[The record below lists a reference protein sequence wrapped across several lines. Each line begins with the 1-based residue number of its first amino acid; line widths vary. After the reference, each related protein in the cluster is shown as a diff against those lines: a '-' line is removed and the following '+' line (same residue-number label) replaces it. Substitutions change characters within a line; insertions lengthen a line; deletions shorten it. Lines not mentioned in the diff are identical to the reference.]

1 MFRSLSFQIKLQ
13 TVVGLLMLAAV
24 AVSSTMIFVHV
35 RDGAVR
41 LGKAMSQN
49 TVNQLAGAVRLYV
62 DSTRDRLKATADAVQ
77 PLIDPGAVGPDY
89 DASFLV
95 VDRIRLQY
103 DTLASIYARTP
114 SGFVLVSTNR
124 EVQGKRPVGEAL
136 ANAHA
141 AKSLADGRPVEGEE
155 VIDGMLRLVEY
166 RPIFWEGRVVGAL
179 LTAKR
184 VLTPELV
191 HLLEQTSI
199 QGKGY
204 ALIIDAQG
212 ILVHHPR
219 KELVGRPAAESIPA
233 APQLLA
239 AQDGIVEY
247 SWDGETKI
255 AGKRSVP
262 AIGWNIFFTMTAAET
277 LHGLDHEILRSAGMG
292 MAAAALLAFG
302 TLLVLVP
309 LLLAPIRRMAAAA
322 KDIASG
328 HYDVHIDYSAR
339 DAIGATAEAI
349 HHMAATI
356 KERMGFTQGVIESI
370 KIPNVICGPDA
381 TVVRCNQA
389 MLDVLE
395 IPGAP
400 EDWEGK
406 DVNRLIFGD
415 APGESV
421 AAQVARDRQ
430 ARLGVERTFTTRTGK
445 TIHVRIDCTP
455 LFDLDGNFLGSSSI
469 WMDLTDIVRA
479 KEAIEASQKRLLAVA
494 GQVDSLTQHIATAT
508 DELAAQVEQIS
519 RGTDVQRDR
528 TAATAT
534 AMEEMNA
541 TVLEVAKH
549 AAEAVRGS
557 QEVQEKSH
565 EGNQAVER
573 VIEAMA
579 AVRERASVLA
589 QEINALGSKAADI
602 RSIVDVIADIA
613 DQTNLLALNAAIEAA
628 RAGDAGR
635 GFAVVA
641 DEVRKLAERTMAA
654 TGQVTQSI
662 EAITSGVGHTVHSMA
677 QVSQAVDTANQLAAQ
692 AGETLMAI
700 ARIAELAMSQI
711 TSIATAAEEQSAT
724 SEEVNR
730 SVAEISTIASE
741 AAQAMTQS
749 AQAVSDLAQQVG
761 ALRELVASL
770 KA

>member
-1 MFRSLSFQIKLQ
+1 
-13 TVVGLLMLAAV
+13 
-24 AVSSTMIFVHV
+24 
-35 RDGAVR
+35 
-41 LGKAMSQN
+41 
-49 TVNQLAGAVRLYV
+49 
-62 DSTRDRLKATADAVQ
+62 
-77 PLIDPGAVGPDY
+77 
-89 DASFLV
+89 
-95 VDRIRLQY
+95 
-103 DTLASIYARTP
+103 
-114 SGFVLVSTNR
+114 
-124 EVQGKRPVGEAL
+124 
-136 ANAHA
+136 
-141 AKSLADGRPVEGEE
+141 
-155 VIDGMLRLVEY
+155 
-166 RPIFWEGRVVGAL
+166 
-179 LTAKR
+179 
-184 VLTPELV
+184 
-191 HLLEQTSI
+191 
-199 QGKGY
+199 
-204 ALIIDAQG
+204 
-212 ILVHHPR
+212 
-219 KELVGRPAAESIPA
+219 
-233 APQLLA
+233 
-239 AQDGIVEY
+239 
-247 SWDGETKI
+247 
-255 AGKRSVP
+255 VP
-262 AIGWNIFFTMTAAET
+262 AIGWNVFFTMTAAET
-277 LHGLDHEILRSAGMG
+277 LHGLDQEILKSAGMG
-292 MAAAALLAFG
+292 
-302 TLLVLVP
+302 
-309 LLLAPIRRMAAAA
+309 MAAAA

-339 DAIGATAEAI
+339 DAIGSTAEAI
-349 HHMAATI
+349 HYMAATI
-356 KERMGFTQGVIESI
+356 KERMGFAQGVIESI
-370 KIPNVICGPDA
+370 KVPNVICGPDA

-508 DELAAQVEQIS
+508 DELAAQVEQVS

-662 EAITSGVGHTVHSMA
+662 EAITSGVGHNVHSMA

>member
-1 MFRSLSFQIKLQ
+1 MFRKFSFQIKLQ
-13 TVVGLLMLAAV
+13 SVVGVLMLAAV
-24 AVSSTMIFVHV
+24 AVSSSIIFVHV
-35 RDGAVR
+35 HDGAVR

-49 TVNQLAGAVRLYV
+49 MADQLAGAICLYAE
-62 DSTRDRLKATADAVQ
+62 STRARLKATSDAAQ
-77 PLIDPGAVGPDY
+77 LLIEPSDIGPGY
-89 DASFLV
+89 DSAFLV
-95 VDRIRLQY
+95 ADRIRLQY
-103 DTLASIYARTP
+103 DTLASIYVRTP

-124 EVQGKRPVGEAL
+124 EVQGKRPVGEPI
-136 ANAHA
+136 ANAYA
-141 AKSLADGRPVEGEE
+141 AQALADGRPVEGEE
-155 VIDGMLRLVEY
+155 VIDGEMRLVEY
-166 RPIFWEGRVVGAL
+166 RPIFWEGRVAGAL

-184 VLTPELV
+184 VLTPALLQ
-191 HLLEQTSI
+191 LLEHTAI
-199 QGKGY
+199 EGKGY
-204 ALIIDAQG
+204 PFIIDTQG
-212 ILVHHPR
+212 IVVYHPR
-219 KELVGRPAAESIPA
+219 KDLVGRPAAESIPVA
-233 APQLLA
+233 SQLLA
-239 AQDGIVEY
+239 AEDGVVEY
-247 SWDGETKI
+247 SWNGVDKI
-255 AGKRSVP
+255 AGKHSVP
-262 AIGWNIFFTMTAAET
+262 AIGWNVFFTMTAAET
-277 LHGLDHEILRSAGMG
+277 LHGLDQEILKSAGMG
-292 MAAAALLAFG
+292 
-302 TLLVLVP
+302 
-309 LLLAPIRRMAAAA
+309 MAAAA

-339 DAIGATAEAI
+339 DAIGSTAEAI
-349 HHMAATI
+349 HYMAATI
-356 KERMGFTQGVIESI
+356 KERMGFAQGVIESI
-370 KIPNVICGPDA
+370 KVPNVICGPDA

-421 AAQVARDRQ
+421 AAQVAKDRQ
-430 ARLGVERTFTTRTGK
+430 ARSGVERTFTTRTGK

-508 DELAAQVEQIS
+508 DELAAQVEQVS
-519 RGTDVQRDR
+519 RGTEVQRDR

-662 EAITSGVGHTVHSMA
+662 EAITSGVGHNVHSMA

>member
-1 MFRSLSFQIKLQ
+1 MFRKFSFQIKLQ
-13 TVVGLLMLAAV
+13 SVVGVLMLAAV
-24 AVSSTMIFVHV
+24 VVSSSIIFVHV

-49 TVNQLAGAVRLYV
+49 MVDQLAGAIRLYTE
-62 DSTRDRLKATADAVQ
+62 STRVRLKATSDAAQ
-77 PLIDPGAVGPDY
+77 LLIEPSDVGPGY
-89 DASFLV
+89 DSAFLV
-95 VDRIRLQY
+95 ADRIRLQY

-136 ANAHA
+136 ANAYA
-141 AKSLADGRPVEGEE
+141 AQALADGRPVEGEE
-155 VIDGMLRLVEY
+155 VIDGEMRLVEY
-166 RPIFWEGRVVGAL
+166 RPIFWEGRVAGAL

-212 ILVHHPR
+212 IVVYHPR
-219 KELVGRPAAESIPA
+219 KDLVGRPAAESIPVA
-233 APQLLA
+233 SQLLA
-239 AQDGIVEY
+239 AEDGVVEY
-247 SWDGETKI
+247 SWNGVDKI
-255 AGKRSVP
+255 AGKHSVP
-262 AIGWNIFFTMTAAET
+262 AIGWNVFFTMTAAET
-277 LHGLDHEILRSAGMG
+277 LHGLDQEILKSAGMG
-292 MAAAALLAFG
+292 
-302 TLLVLVP
+302 
-309 LLLAPIRRMAAAA
+309 MAAAA

-339 DAIGATAEAI
+339 DAIGSTAEAI
-349 HHMAATI
+349 HYMAATI
-356 KERMGFTQGVIESI
+356 KERMGFAQGVIESI
-370 KIPNVICGPDA
+370 KVPNVICGPDA

-421 AAQVARDRQ
+421 AAQVAKDRQ
-430 ARLGVERTFTTRTGK
+430 ARSGVERTFTTRTGK

-508 DELAAQVEQIS
+508 DELAAQVEQVS
-519 RGTDVQRDR
+519 RGTEVQRDR

-662 EAITSGVGHTVHSMA
+662 EAITSGVGHNVHSMA